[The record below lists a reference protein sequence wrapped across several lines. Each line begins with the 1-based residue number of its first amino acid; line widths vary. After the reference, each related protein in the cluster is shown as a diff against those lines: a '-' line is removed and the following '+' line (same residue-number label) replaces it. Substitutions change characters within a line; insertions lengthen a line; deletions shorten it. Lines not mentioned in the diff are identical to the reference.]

1 MATIREIEQ
10 IVEAV
15 LFAAGD
21 PVPVEKLAEICGQD
35 RKTMKVLLDNMAMT
49 MKQQNRSIILREL
62 DGKWQL
68 STHPSYEPFVAQLG
82 AIRRT
87 GSLTQAAYET
97 LAIIAW
103 QQPVT
108 RARIE
113 QIRGV
118 SADSVLAKLMEK
130 NLIQEVGRDDTPGRP
145 ILFGTTDEFLRAF
158 GFSSIRDLPKPEM
171 NEIESILE
179 NMPLD

>member
-1 MATIREIEQ
+1 MASIREIEQ
-10 IVEAV
+10 IVEAL

-21 PVPVEKLAEICGQD
+21 PVPTDKLAEICGQD
-35 RKTMKVLLDNMAMT
+35 RKTMRVLLDNMAMT
-49 MKQQNRSIILREL
+49 MRQSNRSIILREL

-68 STHPSYEPFVAQLG
+68 STHPSYEPFIAQLG
-82 AIRRT
+82 SVKRSP
-87 GSLTQAAYET
+87 GLTAAAFET

-118 SADSVLAKLMEK
+118 SADSVLAKLMER
-130 NLIQEVGRDDTPGRP
+130 NLIQETGRDDSPGRP
-145 ILFGTTDEFLRAF
+145 YLYGTTDEFLRAF
-158 GFSSIRDLPKPEM
+158 GFSTLRDLPKPEM
-171 NEIESILE
+171 NEIETILE